1 MRERREAVNIVATE
15 YASLNHQQRSITT
28 NLDYVHMQQDHD
40 GRHHEMVSSCIFCR
54 PSFM

>member
-15 YASLNHQQRSITT
+15 YASLHHQQSSITT

-40 GRHHEMVSSCIFCR
+40 GRHHGMVST
-54 PSFM
+54 